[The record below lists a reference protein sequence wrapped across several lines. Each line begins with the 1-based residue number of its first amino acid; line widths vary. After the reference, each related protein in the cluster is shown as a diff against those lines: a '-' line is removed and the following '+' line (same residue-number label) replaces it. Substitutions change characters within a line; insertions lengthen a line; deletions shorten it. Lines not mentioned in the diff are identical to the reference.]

1 MTNLIELTQ
10 HRGTGHKKHRVSFT
24 KEELRAILDVYSRHV
39 AQGDW
44 KDYAID
50 VNGPVAT
57 FSVFRHSFD
66 SPLFSFG
73 KRRNG
78 KTFEYLL
85 LDKGRTVKRSRS
97 LAEILKIVDKPMK
110 LIRLPD

>member
-10 HRGTGHKKHRVSFT
+10 HREPGQKKPRVSFT

-39 AQGDW
+39 AQGEW

-50 VNGPVAT
+50 INGPVAT

-78 KTFEYLL
+78 RAIEYML
-85 LDKGRTVKRSRS
+85 LDKGRTVKRSTS
-97 LAEILKIVDKPMK
+97 LKAILKLVDKPMK